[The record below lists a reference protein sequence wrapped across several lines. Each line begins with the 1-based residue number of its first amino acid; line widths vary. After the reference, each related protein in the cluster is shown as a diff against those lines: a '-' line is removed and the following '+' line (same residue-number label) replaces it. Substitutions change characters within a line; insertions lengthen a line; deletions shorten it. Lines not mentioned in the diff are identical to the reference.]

1 MTHRGRED
9 CFDLAQALEDPAGYF
24 GGDPWRVTAAPGLG
38 RGIKL
43 ELLRRWEHDSR
54 ELAVAED
61 ENMAGGENARLGEVR
76 RAIESLDG
84 DSASGTPTKQG

>member
-54 ELAVAED
+54 ELAV
-61 ENMAGGENARLGEVR
+61 GEVR